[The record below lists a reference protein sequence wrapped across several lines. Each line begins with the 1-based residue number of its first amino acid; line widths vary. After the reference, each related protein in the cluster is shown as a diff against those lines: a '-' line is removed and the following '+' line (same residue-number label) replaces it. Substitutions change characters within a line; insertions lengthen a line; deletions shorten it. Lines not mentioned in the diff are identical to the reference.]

1 MRRQQTLLQSAK
13 RYKSG
18 QGLHYQSLRFCL
30 QSLNFLH
37 RGELKKKKGKEG
49 REDKGGAAC
58 CISIPPAE
66 RLSVCLWQQP
76 REGDTLCILT
86 QLVYLSLCHC
96 LSLTLSVSACLSLAV
111 SVCYISA
118 STLPLPVT
126 VFLHSGQ
133 FFFLRSLLASPYHS
147 ISTLSSLC
155 LSGLPANFLSRPP
168 LPSLLTLFSFETS
181 RAPQTVSPRNHTLRA
196 WAKPNRF
203 EPWWP
208 RGVSW
213 SHAPYHDDV
222 GSNVSETTVLS
233 ISNVAW
239 INTYADKQATWR
251 VFAQTP
257 YHSPFHLIR
266 SSH

>member
-1 MRRQQTLLQSAK
+1 MRSVGDRGGGWGGAEERSYNNSSQIPLDTHTRTHSHTTNLPLKIIIFPMRRQQTLLESAK

-18 QGLHYQSLRFCL
+18 RGLHYQSLRFCL

-96 LSLTLSVSACLSLAV
+96 LSLALSVSACLSLAM

-133 FFFLRSLLASPYHS
+133 FFFSPQSSRISLSLCL
-147 ISTLSSLC
+147 TLSSLC
-155 LSGLPANFLSRPP
+155 LSGLPPQIFYIGPPP
-168 LPSLLTLFSFETS
+168 LPS
-181 RAPQTVSPRNHTLRA
+181 PP
-196 WAKPNRF
+196 
-203 EPWWP
+203 
-208 RGVSW
+208 
-213 SHAPYHDDV
+213 
-222 GSNVSETTVLS
+222 
-233 ISNVAW
+233 
-239 INTYADKQATWR
+239 
-251 VFAQTP
+251 
-257 YHSPFHLIR
+257 HLIFI
-266 SSH
+266 

>member
-1 MRRQQTLLQSAK
+1 MRRQQTLLESAK

-18 QGLHYQSLRFCL
+18 RGLHYQSLRFCL

-96 LSLTLSVSACLSLAV
+96 LSLALSVSACLSLAM

-147 ISTLSSLC
+147 VSRCHLYVYLASPRKFSISGPPPSLPSSPYFHLRPCVPPKQSPLEIILFAPEQNRTTLSRDGQEVCREATHRVTMMLAAMR
-155 LSGLPANFLSRPP
+155 L
-168 LPSLLTLFSFETS
+168 
-181 RAPQTVSPRNHTLRA
+181 HLR
-196 WAKPNRF
+196 
-203 EPWWP
+203 
-208 RGVSW
+208 
-213 SHAPYHDDV
+213 
-222 GSNVSETTVLS
+222 
-233 ISNVAW
+233 
-239 INTYADKQATWR
+239 
-251 VFAQTP
+251 
-257 YHSPFHLIR
+257 
-266 SSH
+266 

>member
-18 QGLHYQSLRFCL
+18 RGLHYQSLSFCL
-30 QSLNFLH
+30 PSLNFLH

-66 RLSVCLWQQP
+66 KLSVCLWQQP

-96 LSLTLSVSACLSLAV
+96 LSLALSVSTCLSLAV

-133 FFFLRSLLASPYHS
+133 FFFSPQSSRISL
-147 ISTLSSLC
+147 SLY
-155 LSGLPANFLSRPP
+155 LNAVIFMFIWPP
-168 LPSLLTLFSFETS
+168 
-181 RAPQTVSPRNHTLRA
+181 H
-196 WAKPNRF
+196 
-203 EPWWP
+203 
-208 RGVSW
+208 
-213 SHAPYHDDV
+213 
-222 GSNVSETTVLS
+222 
-233 ISNVAW
+233 
-239 INTYADKQATWR
+239 
-251 VFAQTP
+251 
-257 YHSPFHLIR
+257 
-266 SSH
+266 